1 MAYFLR
7 ASVALGLGIF
17 LLSAGQAPELD
28 FSRFDAESI
37 TVEVPRYGLSA
48 HSLFLEDPVAEP
60 YGAEAMAS
68 IEVPASVTPA
78 ADINVPEADTAEA
91 ADMPEIDLSGAATLS
106 EAVYKVRNGPAF
118 DMDEEMRCLAIAVYF
133 ESKGEPLAGQLA
145 VAQVILNRVKSGRF
159 DKSIC
164 GVVKAPKQFSFV
176 RNGNLGEPRHAP
188 SFRTAKA
195 IAWIASNDAWD
206 TVVGRATHF
215 HATRVNPA
223 WQLQRVATIGNHI
236 FYQR

>member
-17 LLSAGQAPELD
+17 LLAAGQAPELD
-28 FSRFDAESI
+28 FPRFDAENI

-68 IEVPASVTPA
+68 EAPESVTPVA
-78 ADINVPEADTAEA
+78 EIVVPDNVPVAPDASG
-91 ADMPEIDLSGAATLS
+91 IDLSDAATLS
-106 EAVYKVRNGPAF
+106 EAVYQVRNGPAF
-118 DMDEEMRCLAIAVYF
+118 DMDDEMRCLAIAVYF

-145 VAQVILNRVKSGRF
+145 VAQVILNRVKAGRF
-159 DKSIC
+159 GNSIC

-206 TVVGRATHF
+206 LVVGRATHF

-223 WQLQRVATIGNHI
+223 WKLQRVATIGNHI